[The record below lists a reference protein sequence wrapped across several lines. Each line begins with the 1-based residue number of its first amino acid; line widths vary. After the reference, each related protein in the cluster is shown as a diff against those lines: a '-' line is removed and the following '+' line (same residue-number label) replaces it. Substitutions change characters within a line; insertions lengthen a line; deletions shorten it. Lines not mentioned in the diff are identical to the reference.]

1 MARAQSSVDEH
12 LHERG
17 FTLVEVLVAM
27 AVLSLAVLAM
37 LRLSGAHLQTAAALE
52 EATLTGI
59 AADNMLSA
67 ALLSPTPP
75 AIGEAQVTADVA
87 GTRYAGVQVTD
98 RTAVSGLLIV
108 TVTAVGRDGR
118 TVVAEGLR
126 DSAT

>member
-1 MARAQSSVDEH
+1 MARAWSSVDERS
-12 LHERG
+12 HERG

-59 AADNMLSA
+59 AADNMLAA

-126 DSAT
+126 NSAT